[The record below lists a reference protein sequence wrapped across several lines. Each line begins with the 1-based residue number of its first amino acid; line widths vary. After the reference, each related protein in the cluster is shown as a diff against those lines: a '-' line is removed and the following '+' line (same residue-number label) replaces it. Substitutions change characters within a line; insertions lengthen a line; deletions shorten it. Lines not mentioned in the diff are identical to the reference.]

1 MAEVT
6 PAETPVETPVSPDP
20 QPTAS
25 PAATPAESAPVDA
38 APAPETTEE
47 GGGETPEAPS
57 PEALLTNLAEHV
69 QEREKAA
76 HKEGRSET
84 HSRMQPSIQRME
96 GDIKRINQGIQDFAG
111 EFTEWRDDPTTDQKA
126 LDRLITKHRDTFDAL
141 GQVQLDRGG
150 WQGWA
155 GFVNNLGTQSK
166 DPALAQEFLPR
177 LQHMM
182 NGDSDDGFW
191 PDLVEHL
198 TDTARKESKEEGRK
212 LGNKETTDRLAAEAR
227 DNGRQKEAPPPK
239 VAAGAGGGGT
249 SDAEKLLDPATPY
262 SELVEIRQRQRAG

>member
-1 MAEVT
+1 MAEVD
-6 PAETPVETPVSPDP
+6 ETPVETPVSPDP

-47 GGGETPEAPS
+47 SGGEAEVEPTPEV
-57 PEALLTNLAEHV
+57 LLTNLAEHV

-76 HKEGRSET
+76 RKEGRSET
-84 HSRMQPSIQRME
+84 HSRMQPSIQRLE
-96 GDIKRINQGIQDFAG
+96 GDMKRINQGIQDFAG
-111 EFTEWRDDPTTDQKA
+111 EFTEWREDPATDQKA

-141 GQVQLDRGG
+141 GQVQLERGG

-155 GFVNNLGTQSK
+155 GFVNNLAAQSK
-166 DPALAQEFLPR
+166 NAELAQEFLPR
-177 LQHMM
+177 LQHLA

-198 TDTARKESKEEGRK
+198 TDAAEKKGFEEGRK
-212 LGNKETTDRLAAEAR
+212 KGNKETTDRHAAEAR

-239 VAAGAGGGGT
+239 VAAGAGGSGK